1 MFQLSTELYRNPWP
15 CIFERVVEIFFIEH
29 FLVESPNKAYMK
41 LSLLEESKKC
51 RALFFK
57 KQTQYE

>member
-41 LSLLEESKKC
+41 LALQEESKKC
-51 RALFFK
+51 RALFF
-57 KQTQYE
+57 